1 MARSRVYRRKSH
13 HKRKGSKR
21 PRTRRNRS
29 RSQRGG
35 GYDDNTCQ
43 KFIEFDNKTKA
54 ISKMNDTDAREMMYQ
69 ITGVGQSCAELSRRL
84 NAQLE
89 VGNGMF

>member
-29 RSQRGG
+29 RRMRGG
-35 GYDDNTCQ
+35 VGEKCGKNPDGGYFNNCGDNEFCNYNGTSTGTCQ
-43 KFIEFDNKTKA
+43 
-54 ISKMNDTDAREMMYQ
+54 
-69 ITGVGQSCAELSRRL
+69 LSTY
-84 NAQLE
+84 
-89 VGNGMF
+89 